1 MAGWLGAASLG
12 LGAISGCGGSDGY
25 FGPTVRLHGS
35 FNGWGRS
42 DAPAELS
49 WDGQNYRG
57 VVSLPGETIEMQ
69 VYVPSLLST
78 YGSPQAAK
86 AAPVPA
92 QLSVAK
98 DQAAGGTIRVA
109 LPLPAVRSSAPA
121 PMPAG
126 SVATAAVP
134 TWCGARRSI
143 RGRSPTES
151 CSWRSPPS
159 ATATTS

>member
-57 VVSLPGETIEMQ
+57 VVTLPGETIEMQ

-78 YGSPQAAK
+78 YGSPHA
-86 AAPVPA
+86 VPRRC
-92 QLSVAK
+92 LRNFPSPK
-98 DQAAGGTIRVA
+98 TKRRGG
-109 LPLPAVRSSAPA
+109 RS
-121 PMPAG
+121 G
-126 SVATAAVP
+126 SRATA
-134 TWCGARRSI
+134 GAL
-143 RGRSPTES
+143 
-151 CSWRSPPS
+151 
-159 ATATTS
+159 